1 MRGASMSAEH
11 CAPRNLAGSDGV
23 IRLTALAKAAG

>member
-1 MRGASMSAEH
+1 MPAES
-11 CAPRNLAGSDGV
+11 CAPRNLAEPGGA